1 MYQKFILYLFCYC
14 LLSQK
19 WTLCKKC
26 TDMEF
31 FLVRIFLYSDQK
43 KFHIGH
49 FPRKG
54 ISYQRVTE
62 NSIISV
68 LVRLFNVY
76 MSVNKSYSLWYKK
89 TRNWQYLVCL
99 FAFFLFFLLF
109 HKLWKF
115 LLSTSRK
122 SAVLKIY
129 LKDYRKERCNGSS
142 KYKNKSGSNL
152 TAEDFQ
158 MNSGTAF
165 HYKD

>member
-1 MYQKFILYLFCYC
+1 
-14 LLSQK
+14 
-19 WTLCKKC
+19 
-26 TDMEF
+26 MEF

-43 KFHIGH
+43 KSHIGH

-89 TRNWQYLVCL
+89 TGTDNILFVYLL
-99 FAFFLFFLLF
+99 FFVFLLF

-158 MNSGTAF
+158 MN
-165 HYKD
+165 